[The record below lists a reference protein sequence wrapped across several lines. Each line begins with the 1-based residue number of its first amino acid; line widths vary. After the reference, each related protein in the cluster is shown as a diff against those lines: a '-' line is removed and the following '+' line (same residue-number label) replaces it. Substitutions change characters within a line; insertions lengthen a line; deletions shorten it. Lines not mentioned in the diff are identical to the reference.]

1 MFAKQKGVS
10 YMVTIIKFDPKKYQ
24 PKSQK
29 KKKEIPPKSD
39 YDQYYTKA
47 VSYEECMEIFRK
59 GFLQGVRIKGD
70 IEGKAY
76 DAVLYELTN
85 EEYLDIKNTMK
96 DSLVAKSFLI
106 SGNLWVIVSPPLL
119 PLLPKPSFWSKIKS
133 MVFKNEK

>member
-1 MFAKQKGVS
+1 M
-10 YMVTIIKFDPKKYQ
+10 TIIKFESKKRQ

-29 KKKEIPPKSD
+29 KKEEIPPKSD
-39 YDQYYTKA
+39 YDQYFTKA
-47 VSYEECMEIFRK
+47 MSYEECMEMFRT
-59 GFLQGVRIKGD
+59 GYVSGVRIEGD
-70 IEGKAY
+70 INGKVY
-76 DAVLYELTN
+76 DTFIYGLTS
-85 EEYLDIKNTMK
+85 EQYLDIKNTMK

>member
-1 MFAKQKGVS
+1 
-10 YMVTIIKFDPKKYQ
+10 MVTIIKFDPKKYQ

-39 YDQYYTKA
+39 YDQYYMKS
-47 VSYEECMEIFRK
+47 VSYEECMEIFRT
-59 GFLQGVRIKGD
+59 GSVQGVRISGEVD
-70 IEGKAY
+70 GKAY
-76 DAVLYELTN
+76 DAFLYRLTE

-119 PLLPKPSFWSKIKS
+119 PKPSFWSKIKS